1 MTYKVPEGWEEVKLG
16 EAILVNPRES
26 LDKVNKYKKVSMG
39 DVKEHTKKISGYE
52 LERYNGGAK
61 FRNGDTLFA
70 RITPC
75 LENGKISYVD
85 ILEENEIAFGS
96 TEFLVLR
103 EKKNVT
109 LNDYIYYLVKSPEIV
124 DISIKSMVGSSGRQR
139 VQNDVFKNITF
150 NLPPLQEQKAIA
162 NTLSAIDDKIEL
174 NNKINQNLEAQ
185 AQAIFKS
192 WFIDFEPFQDGEFV
206 ESELGM
212 IPKGWEVVK
221 LEEVSTVQNGFAF
234 KSKDYISAGC
244 PVIRTLNINNNFVNT
259 ENLEYLPIE
268 FYESEKYEKY
278 SLEKFDT
285 LLVMVG
291 ATIGKIGMILDNNI
305 PALQN
310 QNMWRFRPLFDNIS
324 PFYIH
329 YQVHKINKEVSG
341 WDSGSARSFYRKG
354 IFQDAKIALPKK
366 EIMARFHN
374 ITSRM
379 FEIINIK
386 QQQNQKLSQLRD
398 TLLPKLI
405 SGEIRIPLDK

>member
-1 MTYKVPEGWEEVKLG
+1 MTYKVPKGWEEVKLG
-16 EAILVNPRES
+16 EVVVLNYGKALPQRNRVEGDIPVYSSAGITGTHNEHLVKGPGIIVGRKGTIGTVYYEEKNFYCIDTAFYIKP
-26 LDKVNKYKKVSMG
+26 DKNYHFKYL
-39 DVKEHTKKISGYE
+39 YY
-52 LERYNGGAK
+52 LLL
-61 FRNGDTLFA
+61 TLG
-70 RITPC
+70 
-75 LENGKISYVD
+75 LENLNTDTAVPGLNRNRAYAQ
-85 ILEENEIAFGS
+85 N
-96 TEFLVLR
+96 VL
-103 EKKNVT
+103 
-109 LNDYIYYLVKSPEIV
+109 
-124 DISIKSMVGSSGRQR
+124 
-139 VQNDVFKNITF
+139 
-150 NLPPLQEQKAIA
+150 LPPLPEQKAIA
-162 NTLSAIDDKIEL
+162 DTLSAIDDKIEL

-221 LEEVSTVQNGFAF
+221 LEEISTVQNGFAF
-234 KSKDYISAGC
+234 KSKDYVSMGC
-244 PVIRTLNINNNFVNT
+244 PVIRTLNIDNNFVNT
-259 ENLEYLPIE
+259 ENLEYLPME

-379 FEIINIK
+379 FEIININ
-386 QQQNQKLSQLRD
+386 QQQNQTLSQLRD

>member
-1 MTYKVPEGWEEVKLG
+1 MSVRAPVGDLN
-16 EAILVNPRES
+16 IS
-26 LDKVNKYKKVSMG
+26 NKDICIGRGGLCSMRM
-39 DVKEHTKKISGYE
+39 
-52 LERYNGGAK
+52 LNGQQ
-61 FRNGDTLFA
+61 
-70 RITPC
+70 
-75 LENGKISYVD
+75 
-85 ILEENEIAFGS
+85 
-96 TEFLVLR
+96 EFL
-103 EKKNVT
+103 
-109 LNDYIYYLVKSPEIV
+109 YYLMKYYVSELKKTERVGLFFSSINKKRYRNTTNNSPTTP
-124 DISIKSMVGSSGRQR
+124 R
-139 VQNDVFKNITF
+139 T
-150 NLPPLQEQKAIA
+150 KAIA
-162 NTLSAIDDKIEL
+162 DTLSAIDEKQEL

-234 KSKDYISAGC
+234 KSKDYVFAGC

-285 LLVMVG
+285 LLVMVGG

-379 FEIINIK
+379 FEIININ
-386 QQQNQKLSQLRD
+386 QQQNQTLSQLRD

-405 SGEIRIPLDK
+405 SGEIRIPLEE